1 MASSSSS
8 SKPRKSYDVFLS
20 FRGPDVRN
28 YFLGHLYTALDR
40 VGISTYKDDEELRK
54 GERIS
59 TELMKAIWE
68 SRIAVVVFSKIY
80 ASSTW
85 CLEELVE
92 IMECKEQGDLMV
104 FPVFYKV
111 DPREVRTPRESYL
124 EAMANHERKFEK
136 DLERVGRWKNAL
148 SEAGSL
154 SGWHFT
160 DGSKVSSPG
169 RLDKNRERE
178 LQEPLGH
185 EKATDA
191 AWWQGRDGGGNAMR
205 AAVGPVV
212 KADGSI
218 FFSHFVS
225 EYEAGFIQQIVEEIS
240 TQLGR
245 VPLDVAK
252 YPVGIDS
259 RVQQLRTI
267 LNLWSKDDVLVVGL
281 WGQGGVG
288 KTTLAKAIYNAMFRE
303 FQGSSFSE
311 RVRENSKSPSGL
323 VALQEKLLS
332 EVLLGKTFKVCSVAR
347 GSCLIR
353 DRLHNKKVLIILDD
367 VDDAWQLDALA
378 GNCQWFGN
386 GSRIIITTRDKHIL
400 VSHGVNRDHMYEV
413 EALDNSAALE
423 LFRKHAF
430 QGNQEIEISNNL
442 VDRVLHYAR
451 GLPLALEVLGSSL
464 CGRGENQWK
473 STLQK
478 LAKSP
483 HKKINDVLK
492 VSYDGLEDY
501 AKEIFLDIACFF
513 KGRDAEYI
521 KKVLDS
527 CDFDTIIGINNLI
540 ERCLIKDEQGTLE
553 MHDLIQSMGMD
564 IVKEECRDDPG
575 KSSRLWL
582 YDDVL
587 DVLQGDVGT
596 DSIKAIVLK
605 LQKPEVKY
613 ISPSAFTNM
622 RKLRLLILHNVENSF
637 SGPIHLP
644 NELRW
649 FEWPRCASIPEFRDG
664 PKKLVG
670 LDLSNT
676 NITRVLKQFKCFGK
690 LKFINLSSCPSL
702 VCMPDLSCT
711 PTLKELD
718 LSGCEN
724 LERAHESIA
733 YHGKLQKL
741 DLGRCPKLQRFPD
754 IPNKN
759 KSLREVY
766 LNRTSIVEL
775 PASIGNLVSL
785 EKMVL
790 NDCEKLTILP
800 SSIYRLQNLLDL
812 RLTCCSKL
820 IKFPKVEEDSSDP
833 HTKTGFPMLSELYL
847 GGCHLPELQEIPKV
861 PEKLRSLDASGCKS
875 LSRIPSNLFDVE
887 DVELCSCPELVRNG
901 LSVNDWF
908 MLEEKF
914 HGKTRHHAVLPGG
927 EMPKWLLPNKEGYI
941 SFVVSK
947 DLYKKFL
954 GVAFCF
960 VFRAEEE
967 RYRSFTLNVS
977 VNGKHSM
984 DYRHDFKSFNLD
996 HVYLGYRKTKDMLR
1010 GDYFGPN
1017 GLSHF
1022 HFSIRVDRDLRS
1034 KTIVKKCG
1042 FRLICKPLENDLE
1055 VLLQD
1060 GQLLDPALLYEV
1072 GYEDSQMSSEEES
1085 SSETGDLQDSQTST
1099 EEDGSSE
1106 LVYKGFDIADFS
1118 IEKDRYSHI
1127 DSCYRKVRPGGE
1139 MPKEFVLVEGC
1150 AISFMASQDLYDKF
1164 LGLVLCV
1171 VFGVEDGKK
1180 EISFDIVPH
1189 VGGQRRN
1196 VLAGTLGSFDSD
1208 HVWIQYLVP
1217 NVLWGMLEGAVDF
1230 SQFEESYLQFS
1241 LAVRVSGGTVKKVGY
1256 LLSCRRLED
1265 DLKVVLEDNQLM
1277 DLASLREESFE
1288 AEDIGWRFRYF
1299 TLT

>member
-8 SKPRKSYDVFLS
+8 SSSSSKPGKSYDVFLS

-40 VGISTYKDDEELRK
+40 VGISTYKDDEEPRK

-59 TELMKAIWE
+59 TELMKAIRE
-68 SRIAVVVFSKIY
+68 SHIAIVVFSKNY

-85 CLEELVE
+85 CLEELAE
-92 IMECKEQGDLMV
+92 IMERKEQGGLMV

-124 EAMANHERKFEK
+124 EAMAKHERKFGK

-160 DGSKVSSPG
+160 DGS
-169 RLDKNRERE
+169 
-178 LQEPLGH
+178 
-185 EKATDA
+185 
-191 AWWQGRDGGGNAMR
+191 
-205 AAVGPVV
+205 
-212 KADGSI
+212 
-218 FFSHFVS
+218 
-225 EYEAGFIQQIVEEIS
+225 EAGFIQHIVEEIS

-267 LNLWSKDDVLVVGL
+267 LNLQSKDDVLVVGL

-288 KTTLAKAIYNAMFRE
+288 KTTLAKAIYNAVFRE

-311 RVRENSKSPSGL
+311 HVRENSKSPSGM

-332 EVLLGKTFKVCSVAR
+332 EVLLGKTFKVYSVAR

-367 VDDAWQLDALA
+367 VDAAWQLDALA

-400 VSHGVNRDHMYEV
+400 VSHGVNPDHMYEV
-413 EALDNSAALE
+413 KALENSAALE

-442 VDRVLHYAR
+442 VDSVLCYAS

-464 CGRGENQWK
+464 CGRGENEWK

-483 HKKINDVLK
+483 DKKINDVLK
-492 VSYDGLEDY
+492 VSYDGLEHY

-513 KGRDAEYI
+513 KGQDTEYI

-540 ERCLIKDEQGTLE
+540 ERCLIKDERGTLQ

-564 IVKEECRDDPG
+564 IVKEECRDYPE
-575 KSSRLWL
+575 KRSRLWL

-587 DVLQGDVGT
+587 DVLRGDVGT

-605 LQKPEVKY
+605 LQEPEVKY

-622 RKLRLLILHNVENSF
+622 RKLRLLIPHNVENSF

-649 FEWPRCASIPEFRDG
+649 FEWPRCPTIPEFRDG

-690 LKFINLSSCPSL
+690 LKFITLKKCPSL

-711 PTLKELD
+711 PTLEELD

-724 LERAHESIA
+724 LERAHESVA
-733 YHGKLQKL
+733 YHEKLWKL
-741 DLGRCPKLQRFPD
+741 DLGGCPKLQRFPD

-759 KSLREVY
+759 KSLRKVY
-766 LNRTSIVEL
+766 LYGTSIEEL
-775 PASIGNLVSL
+775 PASIENLVSL
-785 EKMVL
+785 EGMDLSYCK
-790 NDCEKLTILP
+790 KLTILP
-800 SSIYRLQNLLDL
+800 SSIYRLQNLFNPSLND
-812 RLTCCSKL
+812 CSKL

-833 HTKTGFPMLSELYL
+833 HIKTGFPMLSYLEL
-847 GGCHLPELQEIPKV
+847 GRCHLPEVEFLENFSCFPRLKTLNLTRNNFTNVPICEKLYSLECLDISHCEQLQEIPKV
-861 PEKLRSLDASGCKS
+861 PEKLGTLEATGCKS

-887 DVELCSCPELVRNG
+887 DVELGSCHELVRNG
-901 LSVNDWF
+901 LSVSDWF
-908 MLEEKF
+908 KLEEKF
-914 HGKTRHHAVLPGG
+914 HGKTWCHVVLPGG

-960 VFRAEEE
+960 VFRAEGE
-967 RYRSFTLNVS
+967 RRCRFVLHVS
-977 VNGKHSM
+977 VNGKHGTGL
-984 DYRHDFKSFNLD
+984 RHYFDSFNLD
-996 HVYLGYRKTKDMLR
+996 HVYLGYRKTKHMWR
-1010 GDYFGPN
+1010 GDDIGPN
-1017 GLSHF
+1017 GPSHF
-1022 HFSIRVDRDLRS
+1022 HFSIRVDGNPWS
-1034 KTIVKKCG
+1034 KIIVKKCG

-1060 GQLLDPALLYEV
+1060 DQLLDSALLSEV
-1072 GYEDSQMSSEEES
+1072 GYEDSQTSLEEES
-1085 SSETGDLQDSQTST
+1085 SSETEDLQDSQTST

-1118 IEKDRYSHI
+1118 IEKHRYSSI
-1127 DSCYRKVRPGGE
+1127 NPSYRNVRPGGE
-1139 MPKEFVLVEGC
+1139 MPKEFVLVGDST
-1150 AISFMASQDLYDKF
+1150 ISFMASQDLHDKL

-1196 VLAGTLGSFDSD
+1196 VVAGTLGSFDSD

-1230 SQFEESYLQFS
+1230 SQFEESYLQFR

-1256 LLSCRRLED
+1256 LLSCERLED

-1277 DLASLREESFE
+1277 DLASLREESFD
-1288 AEDIGWRFRYF
+1288 AEDIGWRFRYSPEYLSKF
-1299 TLT
+1299 HIFPRGRD

>member
-1 MASSSSS
+1 MASSSSSSS

-28 YFLGHLYTALDR
+28 YFLGHLYTALDW

-59 TELMKAIWE
+59 TELMKVIWE
-68 SRIAVVVFSKIY
+68 SRIAVVVFSKNY

-92 IMECKEQGDLMV
+92 IMECKEQRDLKV

-124 EAMANHERKFEK
+124 EAMAKHERKFGK

-148 SEAGSL
+148 FEAGSL

-160 DGSKVSSPG
+160 DGS
-169 RLDKNRERE
+169 E
-178 LQEPLGH
+178 
-185 EKATDA
+185 
-191 AWWQGRDGGGNAMR
+191 
-205 AAVGPVV
+205 
-212 KADGSI
+212 AD
-218 FFSHFVS
+218 
-225 EYEAGFIQQIVEEIS
+225 FIQHIVEEIS

-252 YPVGIDS
+252 YPVGIDF

-267 LNLWSKDDVLVVGL
+267 LNLQSKDDVFVVGL

-288 KTTLAKAIYNAMFRE
+288 KTTLAKAIYNAVFRE

-311 RVRENSKSPSGL
+311 RVRENSKSPSGM

-332 EVLLGKTFKVCSVAR
+332 EVLLGKTFTVHSVAR
-347 GSCLIR
+347 GSRLIE

-367 VDDAWQLDALA
+367 VDAAWQLDALA
-378 GNCQWFGN
+378 RNCQWFGN

-413 EALDNSAALE
+413 EALGNSAALE

-430 QGNQEIEISNNL
+430 QGNQEIEISTNL
-442 VDRVLHYAR
+442 VDRVLHYAS

-464 CGRGENQWK
+464 RGRGENEWK
-473 STLQK
+473 STLQT

-483 HKKINDVLK
+483 NKKINDVLK
-492 VSYDGLEDY
+492 VSYDGLEHY

-513 KGRDAEYI
+513 KGRDTKYI

-540 ERCLIKDEQGTLE
+540 ERCLIKDERGTLQ

-575 KSSRLWL
+575 KRSRLWL

-605 LQKPEVKY
+605 LQEPEVKY

-664 PKKLVG
+664 SKKLVG

-676 NITRVLKQFKCFGK
+676 YITGVLKQFKCFGK
-690 LKFINLSSCPSL
+690 LKFVKLKMCPSL

-711 PTLKELD
+711 PTLEELD
-718 LSGCEN
+718 LSRCKN
-724 LERAHESIA
+724 LERAHESLA
-733 YHGKLQKL
+733 YHGKLRKL
-741 DLGRCPKLQRFPD
+741 DLGWCPKLQRFPD

-766 LNRTSIVEL
+766 LTQTSIEEL
-775 PASIGNLVSL
+775 PTSIGNLVSL
-785 EKMVL
+785 ERMRL
-790 NDCEKLTILP
+790 DYCEKPTILP
-800 SSIYRLQNLLDL
+800 SSIYRLQNLLNL
-812 RLTCCSKL
+812 SLHGCSKL

-833 HTKTGFPMLSELYL
+833 HTKMGFPMLLELDL
-847 GGCHLPELQEIPKV
+847 GGCHLPEVEFLENFSCFPHLKSLILSWNNFTNVPTFEKLYYLEHLYIAHCKQLQEIPKV
-861 PEKLRSLDASGCKS
+861 PEKLRGLDATGCKS

-887 DVELCSCPELVRNG
+887 DVELCSCPELVHNG
-901 LSVNDWF
+901 LSVTDWF
-908 MLEEKF
+908 KLEEKF
-914 HGKTRHHAVLPGG
+914 YGKTHRCVVLPGG

-954 GVAFCF
+954 GVALCF
-960 VFRAEEE
+960 VFRAEREGFF
-967 RYRSFTLNVS
+967 SFTLNVS
-977 VNGKHSM
+977 VNGKQDEYPHVV
-984 DYRHDFKSFNLD
+984 FESFNLD
-996 HVYLGYRKTKDMLR
+996 HVYLGYWKTKDLWI

-1017 GLSHF
+1017 GPSHF
-1022 HFSIRVDRDLRS
+1022 HFGFRVDGDLSS
-1034 KTIVKKCG
+1034 KPIVKKCG
-1042 FRLICKPLENDLE
+1042 FRLICKPLENDSE

-1072 GYEDSQMSSEEES
+1072 GYEDSQMSLEEES

-1118 IEKDRYSHI
+1118 IEKHRYSSI
-1127 DSCYRKVRPGGE
+1127 NPRYRNVRPGGE
-1139 MPKEFVLVEGC
+1139 MPKEFVLVGDST
-1150 AISFMASQDLYDKF
+1150 ISFMASQDLYDKL

-1171 VFGVEDGKK
+1171 VFGVEDGRK
-1180 EISFDIVPH
+1180 EVSFDIVPH
-1189 VGGQRRN
+1189 VNGQRRN
-1196 VLAGTLGSFDSD
+1196 VLAGTPGSFDSD
-1208 HVWIQYLVP
+1208 HTWIQYLIP
-1217 NVLWGMLEGAVDF
+1217 NVLWGALEGAVDF
-1230 SQFEESYLQFS
+1230 AQFEESYLRFS
-1241 LAVRVSGGTVKKVGY
+1241 LAVRVSGGTVKKLGY

-1265 DLKVVLEDNQLM
+1265 DLKVVLEDKQLM
-1277 DLASLREESFE
+1277 DPASLCEEFDL
-1288 AEDIGWRFRYF
+1288 EDFDWASSKYLRKFHIFPRGRD
-1299 TLT
+1299 

>member
-1 MASSSSS
+1 MASSSS

-68 SRIAVVVFSKIY
+68 SRIAVVVFSKNY

-111 DPREVRTPRESYL
+111 DPHEVRTPRESYL
-124 EAMANHERKFEK
+124 EAMAKHERKFGK

-160 DGSKVSSPG
+160 DG
-169 RLDKNRERE
+169 
-178 LQEPLGH
+178 
-185 EKATDA
+185 
-191 AWWQGRDGGGNAMR
+191 
-205 AAVGPVV
+205 
-212 KADGSI
+212 
-218 FFSHFVS
+218 
-225 EYEAGFIQQIVEEIS
+225 YEAGLIQHIVQEIS
-240 TQLGR
+240 TQLDR

-259 RVQQLRTI
+259 RVQKLRTI
-267 LNLWSKDDVLVVGL
+267 LNLQSKDDVLMVGL

-288 KTTLAKAIYNAMFRE
+288 KTTLAKAIYNEVFRE

-311 RVRENSKSPSGL
+311 RVRENCKSPSGM

-332 EVLLGKTFKVCSVAR
+332 ELLLGKTFTVYSVAR
-347 GSCLIR
+347 GSRLIQ
-353 DRLHNKKVLIILDD
+353 DRLHNKRVLIILDD

-464 CGRGENQWK
+464 CGRGENEWK

-483 HKKINDVLK
+483 NKKINDVLK

-513 KGRDAEYI
+513 KGRRPEYI
-521 KKVLDS
+521 KKILDS
-527 CDFDTIIGINNLI
+527 CDFDTTIGISNLI
-540 ERCLIKDEQGTLE
+540 ERSLIREEKGTLQ

-575 KSSRLWL
+575 KRSRLWL

-587 DVLQGDVGT
+587 DVLLGDVGT
-596 DSIKAIVLK
+596 DSIKAIVLE
-605 LQKPEVKY
+605 LPKPEVKY
-613 ISPSAFTNM
+613 IGPNAFTNM

-676 NITRVLKQFKCFGK
+676 NIGGLLTQFKCFEK
-690 LKFINLSSCPSL
+690 LKFMNLSMCQSL
-702 VCMPDLSCT
+702 VYMPDLSCT
-711 PTLKELD
+711 PNLEELN
-718 LSGCEN
+718 LSWCEN
-724 LERAHESIA
+724 LEHAHESVA
-733 YHGKLQKL
+733 YHGKLRKL
-741 DLGRCPKLQRFPD
+741 DLGWCSKLQRFPE

-759 KSLREVY
+759 KRLREVI
-766 LNRTSIVEL
+766 LQRTSIEEL
-775 PASIGNLVSL
+775 PASIENLVSL
-785 EKMVL
+785 EKMDL
-790 NDCEKLTILP
+790 HFCKKLAILP
-800 SSIYRLQNLLDL
+800 SSIYRLQNLLEL
-812 RLTCCSKL
+812 GLYGCSKL
-820 IKFPKVEEDSSDP
+820 IKFPKEEDSSDP
-833 HTKTGFPMLSELYL
+833 HTKMGFPMLLQL
-847 GGCHLPELQEIPKV
+847 DIKGCHLSEVEFLENFSCFPRLESLDLSGNNFTNVPTCEKLYSLEHLYISDCQQLQEIPKV
-861 PEKLRSLDASGCKS
+861 PEKLRKLKATSCKS
-875 LSRIPSNLFDVE
+875 LSRIPPNLFDVE
-887 DVELCSCPELVRNG
+887 DVELCSCHELVRNG

-908 MLEEKF
+908 KLEEKF
-914 HGKTRHHAVLPGG
+914 HGKTHRRTVLPGG

-960 VFRAEEE
+960 VFRAEGKEVC
-967 RYRSFTLNVS
+967 SFTLNVS
-977 VNGKHSM
+977 VNGNQGT
-984 DYRHDFKSFNLD
+984 DYYDSFRSSNLD
-996 HVYLGYRKTKDMLR
+996 HVYLGYRKTKDMWR
-1010 GDYFGPN
+1010 GDDFGPN
-1017 GLSHF
+1017 GPSHF
-1022 HFSIRVDRDLRS
+1022 HFSIKVDGDPSS

-1072 GYEDSQMSSEEES
+1072 GYEDSQMSLEKES

-1099 EEDGSSE
+1099 EEEGSSE

-1118 IEKDRYSHI
+1118 IEKHRYSHI
-1127 DSCYRKVRPGGE
+1127 NSRYRNVRPGGE
-1139 MPKEFVLVEGC
+1139 MPKEFVLVEDC

-1196 VLAGTLGSFDSD
+1196 ELAGTLGSFDSD
-1208 HVWIQYLVP
+1208 HMWIQYLVP
-1217 NVLWGMLEGAVDF
+1217 YVLWGNV
-1230 SQFEESYLQFS
+1230 
-1241 LAVRVSGGTVKKVGY
+1241 GG
-1256 LLSCRRLED
+1256 S
-1265 DLKVVLEDNQLM
+1265 
-1277 DLASLREESFE
+1277 S
-1288 AEDIGWRFRYF
+1288 
-1299 TLT
+1299 